1 MGQAKDV
8 VFRFFEYFADG
19 KMADAGELFDDVC
32 VSIMPGGALD
42 KSQHEEMG
50 RAFKAGLPDSRMEVD
65 HVVEAGEEVVVLGH
79 FRGTHT
85 GDLQSSGGVLPHSG
99 RLLNL
104 RFIDY
109 FRVENGKIVDHQT
122 AFDQLEMVSQLTPAP

>member
-8 VFRFFEYFADG
+8 VMRFFEYFADG
-19 KMADAGELFDDVC
+19 KMTDAGELYDDAC
-32 VSIMPGGALD
+32 VTVMPGGALG
-42 KSQHEEMG
+42 KKEHEQMG
-50 RAFKAGLPDSRMEVD
+50 LAFKAGLPDSQMQVD
-65 HVVEAGEEVVVLGH
+65 HVVETGDEVVVLGH

-85 GDLQSSGGVLPHSG
+85 GDLQSSGGVLPASG
-99 RLLNL
+99 NRLDL

-122 AFDQLEMVSQLTPAP
+122 AFDQLEMVGQLTPAP